1 MKSHTI
7 KKSNQNRLKTNITPG
22 TIKLLE
28 ENIQKELLH
37 ISFGSDFLNVMSKA
51 QVMKANTQM
60 EFHQVKGCWGKGTG
74 DPPQYSCLEN
84 PMDREAW

>member
-7 KKSNQNRLKTNITPG
+7 KKSNQNRLKTNITSG
-22 TIKLLE
+22 TVKLLE

-37 ISFGSDFLNVMSKA
+37 ISIGSDFLNMMSKA

-60 EFHQVKGCWGKGTG
+60 ELHQVKGCWGEGTG
-74 DPPQYSCLEN
+74 DPLQYSCLEN
-84 PMDREAW
+84 PMDGEAW